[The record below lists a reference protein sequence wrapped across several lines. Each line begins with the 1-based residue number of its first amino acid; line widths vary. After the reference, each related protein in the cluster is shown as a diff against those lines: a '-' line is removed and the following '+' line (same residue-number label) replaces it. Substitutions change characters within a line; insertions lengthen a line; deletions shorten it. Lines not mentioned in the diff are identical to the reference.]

1 MTIYTGNTCESP
13 NTSWM
18 RNNDHFYWITDA
30 RFGDGNG
37 DADYTASK
45 AECAMVHGGKLAET
59 SVRETLELFYDT
71 LIADG
76 GK

>member
-1 MTIYTGNTCESP
+1 
-13 NTSWM
+13 M

-45 AECAMVHGGKLAET
+45 AECAKIGGGKLAEVPDRGT
-59 SVRETLELFYDT
+59 LETLYDT
-71 LIADG
+71 LKADG
-76 GK
+76 G